1 MKTNQHCIGSVVV
14 EALAGLCSYFFDLS
28 LDSGMYC
35 ALQVAC
41 LVCGGDGCWHLK

>member
-1 MKTNQHCIGSVVV
+1 MKTNPAPIGSAVVKT
-14 EALAGLCSYFFDLS
+14 LAGLCSYLFDLS
-28 LDSGMYC
+28 LDSGIYS